1 MTRSIA
7 TIAATVALGLVAG
20 CGPLVQIGG
29 NDKAPV
35 ALLALRATATPAPSP
50 ASVDRATTVL
60 VLVPSVPGTLQT
72 LRLPVTKSDTEVQYL
87 TGATWAE
94 QPNREFQH
102 VLADTL
108 AARGIAVIDPRQAT
122 LAPGRTLSGT
132 LFDFGL
138 DVRNP
143 GAIVVRV
150 RYDAALSGTAAKGT
164 VAPFALRRFDATAPV
179 ASQNPGDVAI
189 ALNTAANQV
198 AADVAAWVG
207 R

>member
-1 MTRSIA
+1 MMMRTVSL
-7 TIAATVALGLVAG
+7 VALAALAA

-35 ALLALRATATPAPSP
+35 ALLALRATATPAAGAPVS
-50 ASVDRATTVL
+50 DRAATLL

-72 LRLPVTKSDTEVQYL
+72 LRLPVATTDTEVAYL

-102 VLADTL
+102 VLADTISS
-108 AARGIAVIDPRQAT
+108 RGVAVIDPRQAT

-132 LFDFGL
+132 LFEFGL
-138 DVRNP
+138 DVRDP
-143 GAIVVRV
+143 TAIVVRV
-150 RYDAALSGTAAKGT
+150 RFDATLSGSAK
-164 VAPFALRRFDATAPV
+164 APFALRRFDAVQPV
-179 ASQNPGDVAI
+179 SSQNPADVAI
-189 ALNTAANQV
+189 ALNVAANKVAAQV
-198 AADVAAWVG
+198 ADWIA

>member
-1 MTRSIA
+1 MMRYVSL
-7 TIAATVALGLVAG
+7 AALVALAG

-35 ALLALRATATPAPSP
+35 ALMALRATATPTTGAVTS
-50 ASVDRATTVL
+50 DRATTLL
-60 VLVPSVPGTLQT
+60 VLVPTVPGTLQT
-72 LRLPVTKSDTEVQYL
+72 LRVPVATTDTEVAYL

-102 VLADTL
+102 VLADTI
-108 AARGIAVIDPRQAT
+108 AARGVPVIDPHQAT

-143 GAIVVRV
+143 SAVVVRV
-150 RYDAALSGTAAKGT
+150 RYDATLSGTAK
-164 VAPFALRRFDATAPV
+164 APFTIRRFDAVQPV
-179 ASQNPGDVAI
+179 ASQNPADVAI
-189 ALNTAANQV
+189 ALNTAANTVAAQV
-198 AADVAAWVG
+198 ADWIA